1 MHNCCLS
8 VYSRHKGCD
17 VIIHNTHECSALHLD
32 AHASLNPLRI
42 LSQSFLIPL
51 TCLSRLSPDAFF
63 IHLHRYQR
71 RHNKPAPTYE
81 ACSTRQYFHG
91 RTETIRSC
99 SPEAN
104 AWVRSVLD
112 DQSHEEQRK
121 ALAAATK
128 AQGGLA
134 RSAAGGMGVD
144 RHLLGLSVLA
154 SEGGMT
160 ESDEAGKL
168 FKDPIFSHSSTW
180 ALSTSNVSSPWLDLF
195 GFGAVCSHGYGLG
208 YMITD
213 DNIPIHITSWNE
225 NADTSTQG
233 MKGEIVAALEHIQ
246 TIMGAEQ

>member
-1 MHNCCLS
+1 MQC
-8 VYSRHKGCD
+8 
-17 VIIHNTHECSALHLD
+17 
-32 AHASLNPLRI
+32 ASLGC
-42 LSQSFLIPL
+42 
-51 TCLSRLSPDAFF
+51 TCLSESSQNPLTIIPHSSHLPLAIVSRCLFHSSPQIPTAAQQACTDVRGVFDAAVLS
-63 IHLHRYQR
+63 R
-71 RHNKPAPTYE
+71 
-81 ACSTRQYFHG
+81 